1 MTHIALENNNYLN
14 VEVTGSLD
22 LPKVIFSNSLG
33 SDLRM
38 WNPQVEAMKSKY
50 CIIRYDKSC
59 LLYTSPSPRDRY
71 ISRMPSSA

>member
-22 LPKVIFSNSLG
+22 LPKIIFSNSLG

-50 CIIRYDKSC
+50 CC
-59 LLYTSPSPRDRY
+59 LLYTSPSPRDG
-71 ISRMPSSA
+71 